1 MFIKLI
7 NTTHKHL
14 ICRIHICFSFLY
26 VNIYF
31 YKEPR
36 YPFADR
42 VQTPKAVQVN
52 NDALPAEEV
61 GPIVRND
68 IVMKDYYCLNWILN
82 PLMIR
87 HCKDKLT
94 CSNKL

>member
-1 MFIKLI
+1 MF
-7 NTTHKHL
+7 
-14 ICRIHICFSFLY
+14 FFLY

-68 IVMKDYYCLNWILN
+68 IVMKDYYGLNWILN

-87 HCKDKLT
+87 HRKGKLT
-94 CSNKL
+94 C

>member
-1 MFIKLI
+1 MF
-7 NTTHKHL
+7 
-14 ICRIHICFSFLY
+14 FFLY
-26 VNIYF
+26 VNIQF

-68 IVMKDYYCLNWILN
+68 IVMKDYYGLNWILN
-82 PLMIR
+82 PSMIR
-87 HCKDKLT
+87 HRKGKLT
-94 CSNKL
+94 C

>member
-1 MFIKLI
+1 MFFFF
-7 NTTHKHL
+7 
-14 ICRIHICFSFLY
+14 ICKYI
-26 VNIYF
+26 F

-68 IVMKDYYCLNWILN
+68 IVMNDYYGLNWILN
-82 PLMIR
+82 PSMIR
-87 HCKDKLT
+87 HRKGKLT
-94 CSNKL
+94 C

>member
-1 MFIKLI
+1 M
-7 NTTHKHL
+7 T
-14 ICRIHICFSFLY
+14 ICLLY

-42 VQTPKAVQVN
+42 VKTPKAVQVN
-52 NDALPAEEV
+52 NDDLPSEVV

-68 IVMKDYYCLNWILN
+68 TVTKDDYNFNWTLNSSI
-82 PLMIR
+82 MR
-87 HCKDKLT
+87 HRKGKII
-94 CSNKL
+94 S